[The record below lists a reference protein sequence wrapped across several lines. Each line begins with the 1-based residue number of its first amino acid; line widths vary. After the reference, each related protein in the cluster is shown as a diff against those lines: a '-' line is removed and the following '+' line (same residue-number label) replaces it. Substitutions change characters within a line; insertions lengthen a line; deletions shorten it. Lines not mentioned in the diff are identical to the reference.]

1 MKFAHWASFHPCYS
15 SEAHFK
21 YARIHLP
28 VAAKCNIQCN
38 YCRRG
43 IDKCEWRPGVSSC
56 LLPPDKA
63 LKWLKKTV
71 EARPE
76 LTVVGI
82 AGPGEP
88 LANKETFLTLKRVQ
102 KEFPQLV
109 KCVATN
115 GFLLAEKAGILSRLG
130 VKTVTVTINAVN
142 PQTASK
148 IYEYVIHD
156 GRRLK
161 GVKAAEMLL
170 RKQFEGVEIAVEE
183 GLTVKVNTVLIPEIN
198 IDEVVRVAEE
208 ASRRGVFLM
217 NLIPLIPIHK
227 FKNLRSPTCQ
237 EIRETREK
245 CEKYLPQFRL
255 CKMCRADACGV
266 PGLDRT
272 VTPVQ
277 WHL

>member
-1 MKFAHWASFHPCYS
+1 
-15 SEAHFK
+15 
-21 YARIHLP
+21 
-28 VAAKCNIQCN
+28 
-38 YCRRG
+38 
-43 IDKCEWRPGVSSC
+43 
-56 LLPPDKA
+56 
-63 LKWLKKTV
+63 
-71 EARPE
+71 
-76 LTVVGI
+76 
-82 AGPGEP
+82 
-88 LANKETFLTLKRVQ
+88 
-102 KEFPQLV
+102 
-109 KCVATN
+109 VATN

-272 VTPVQ
+272 VAPVQ